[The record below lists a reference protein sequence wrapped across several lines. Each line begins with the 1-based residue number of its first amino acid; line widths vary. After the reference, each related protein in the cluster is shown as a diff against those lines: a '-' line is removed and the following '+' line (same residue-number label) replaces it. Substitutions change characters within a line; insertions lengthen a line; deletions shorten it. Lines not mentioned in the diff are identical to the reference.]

1 MPSEAPKIWLDKINQ
16 GILRGKY
23 FTSDTFKVKVNM
35 IVILYKILMQPKSKK
50 DMVNDMNFREKTT
63 MMQSRDESTTKGT
76 TTTTAQIT
84 ATLSLCGPQS

>member
-1 MPSEAPKIWLDKINQ
+1 
-16 GILRGKY
+16 
-23 FTSDTFKVKVNM
+23 
-35 IVILYKILMQPKSKK
+35 
-50 DMVNDMNFREKTT
+50 MVNDMNFREKTT